1 MKRGKSHDNGK
12 ILPTRPYCD
21 YRRSRADIVGA
32 GHIGKRVHRDDSC
45 VLGAAAMTNAQAAK
59 ASQIC
64 EKALQ
69 LIGALQKNLDEMK
82 AAQDQYERW
91 LKERER

>member
-1 MKRGKSHDNGK
+1 
-12 ILPTRPYCD
+12 
-21 YRRSRADIVGA
+21 
-32 GHIGKRVHRDDSC
+32 
-45 VLGAAAMTNAQAAK
+45 MTNAQAAK

-91 LKERER
+91 LKEREK

>member
-1 MKRGKSHDNGK
+1 MD
-12 ILPTRPYCD
+12 
-21 YRRSRADIVGA
+21 A
-32 GHIGKRVHRDDSC
+32 GHIGRRVHRDNSYIPG
-45 VLGAAAMTNAQAAK
+45 VAAMTNAQAAK

-69 LIGALQKNLDEMK
+69 LIDALQKNLDEMK
-82 AAQDQYERW
+82 AAQDQHERW

>member
-12 ILPTRPYCD
+12 ILPARLYCD
-21 YRRSRADIVGA
+21 YHRSCACIVGA
-32 GHIGKRVHRDDSC
+32 GHTGRRVHRDNSY
-45 VLGAAAMTNAQAAK
+45 VLGAAAMTHAQVAK

-69 LIGALQKNLDEMK
+69 LIDALQKNLDEMK

>member
-1 MKRGKSHDNGK
+1 MELSHDNGK
-12 ILPTRPYCD
+12 TLPTHLYCD
-21 YRRSRADIVGA
+21 YHRRCANIMDA
-32 GHIGKRVHRDDSC
+32 GHIGRRVHRDNSY

-69 LIGALQKNLDEMK
+69 LIDALQKNLDEMK

>member
-1 MKRGKSHDNGK
+1 MKTELSRDDGK
-12 ILPTRPYCD
+12 ILPTRLYCD
-21 YRRSRADIVGA
+21 YHRSCANIVDA
-32 GHIGKRVHRDDSC
+32 GHIGRRVHRDNSY

-69 LIGALQKNLDEMK
+69 LIDALQKNLDEMK
-82 AAQDQYERW
+82 VAQDQYERW
-91 LKERER
+91 LKERTS